1 MINDL
6 ILIVLFRVTYV
17 TLVYLFRI
25 NKNNNFA
32 KNYQMNKVV
41 SFSLLLL
48 GGVLA
53 NAQKVNDSVKHK
65 KIEEVELFGEKKKQ
79 PQGLDAITRLPLKS
93 RDQIQ
98 SISIISHKAIEELG
112 ALTVTDVAKNVPGVT
127 LFSSYGG
134 GNESMSIR
142 GYRGVPVLKNGV
154 QLDSDFRTA
163 GMITDMQ
170 GVESI
175 QVIKGSAAIG
185 QGIGNGLGS
194 AGGVINVVTKRPQ
207 FIDQTNVGFRYGS
220 WDFYRPTVDFQRV
233 LDSQGKVAVRFNGAY
248 QNNNSFRSHVQGERI
263 YVNPSVA
270 FRPDDKTLINVEMDY
285 LHDKRTPDR
294 GTINLAPG
302 TVEALYH
309 MPKGKFLGYASD
321 YSKTETFNF
330 ATTIVRNLTDKL
342 KVRAAFVNSVS
353 NTDSEASS
361 VSLPAG
367 ETNYNIRQRTIGKS
381 QGEDINKVLQL
392 DFIGEQIKTGFINH
406 TFQVGFDWRE
416 TETSSTTYEAYK
428 NSIAPGNLITA
439 RATKIGNTTYAANPL
454 DIFDVVNGSIPN
466 QLPVNVIY
474 KNLGRSNAVLTP
486 SIGAMAQ
493 DVMTI
498 GKYVKAHVGLRYSR
512 LNGSANESV
521 DTWNPNFGLI
531 VSPLPNVNVFGSYTT
546 TTSLRSSNNFLL
558 DGGRVGP
565 SMTKQW
571 EAGIKSDWFNERLR
585 FNVTV
590 FDIKTDHLSFTILDE
605 NYNPVVIDKQTM
617 YGLAGNLRRK
627 GVEVELI
634 GRILPNLQ
642 VMSGWAYLDAQYQ
655 DSPAYMN
662 GSAPMNAP
670 KHTANGWLN
679 YKFNKGTLSGLDV
692 GAGIYYVGKR
702 PVDEWTQKTFTA
714 GHLNSVK
721 PGDKPFDMPEYTT
734 VDAQVGYSLKN
745 GMGLRVFFNNIFDSV
760 GYSSYFRGGYI
771 DQIQPRNF
779 AVQVNYKF

>member
-1 MINDL
+1 
-6 ILIVLFRVTYV
+6 
-17 TLVYLFRI
+17 
-25 NKNNNFA
+25 
-32 KNYQMNKVV
+32 MNKVV
-41 SFSLLLL
+41 SFSLLVL
-48 GGVLA
+48 GGVFV
-53 NAQKVNDSVKHK
+53 NAQQVNDSIK
-65 KIEEVELFGEKKKQ
+65 KSKEIDEVELFGEKKKQ
-79 PQGLDAITRLPLKS
+79 PVGLEAITRLPLKT

-98 SISIISHKAIEELG
+98 SISVISHKAIEELG

-134 GNESMSIR
+134 GSESMSVR

-154 QLDSDFRTA
+154 QMDSDFRTA

-175 QVIKGSAAIG
+175 QVIKGSAAVS

-233 LDSQGKVAVRFNGAY
+233 LDPQGKVAVRFNGAY
-248 QNNNSFRSHVQGERI
+248 QKNNSFRSHVEGERI
-263 YVNPSVA
+263 YINPSVSY
-270 FRPDDKTLINVEMDY
+270 RPDDKTEINVEMDY
-285 LHDKRTPDR
+285 LHDNRTPDR
-294 GTINLAPG
+294 GTINTAPG
-302 TVEALYH
+302 DVEALYH
-309 MPKGKFLGYASD
+309 MPKGKFLGYTSD

-330 ATTIVRNLTDKL
+330 TTTAVRKLNDKL
-342 KVRAAFVNSVS
+342 KLRAAFINSTS
-353 NTDSEASS
+353 SSDSEASS
-361 VSLPAG
+361 ISLPTG
-367 ETNYNIRQRTIGKS
+367 ETNYNIRQHTIGKS

-392 DFIGEQIKTGFINH
+392 DFIGEQIKTGIINH

-416 TETSSTTYEAYK
+416 TETFSVTYEAYK
-428 NSIAPGNLITA
+428 NSIAPENLITA
-439 RATKIGNTTYAANPL
+439 RPTKIGAVTYNANPL
-454 DIFDVVNGSIPN
+454 DIFDVVNGTIPN
-466 QLPVNVIY
+466 QIPDHVIY
-474 KNLGRSNAVLTP
+474 KNLGRSNPVLTP

-493 DVMTI
+493 DVMSI
-498 GKYVKAHVGLRYSR
+498 GKYLKAHLGIRYSR
-512 LNGSANESV
+512 LNGSANETV
-521 DTWNPNFGLI
+521 DTWNPSFGLI
-531 VSPLPNVNVFGSYTT
+531 VSPLQNINVFGSYTT
-546 TTSLRSSNNFLL
+546 TTSLRASNNVLQA
-558 DGGRVGP
+558 GGLVGA
-565 SMTKQW
+565 SHTKQW

-585 FNVTV
+585 FNITL
-590 FDIKTDHLSFTILDE
+590 FDINTDNLSFQILDA
-605 NYNPVVIDKQTM
+605 NYQPIKDTKNNIL

-627 GVEVELI
+627 GMEVELI

-655 DSPAYMN
+655 DSPAYIN

-679 YKFNKGTLSGLDV
+679 YKFITGALTGLDV

-721 PGDKPFDMPEYTT
+721 AGDKPFDMPEYTT
-734 VDAQVGYSLKN
+734 VDAQVGYTLKN
-745 GMGLRVFFNNIFDSV
+745 GMGLRVFMNNIFDSV

>member
-1 MINDL
+1 M
-6 ILIVLFRVTYV
+6 
-17 TLVYLFRI
+17 
-25 NKNNNFA
+25 NKNNKFA

-41 SFSLLLL
+41 SFSLLVL
-48 GGVLA
+48 GGVFV
-53 NAQKVNDSVKHK
+53 NAQKVNDSIK
-65 KIEEVELFGEKKKQ
+65 KSKDIEEVELFGERKKQ
-79 PQGLDAITRLPLKS
+79 PQGLDAITRLPLKT

-98 SISIISHKAIEELG
+98 SISVISHKAIEELG

-154 QLDSDFRTA
+154 QMDSDFRTA
-163 GMITDMQ
+163 GMMTDMQ

-175 QVIKGSAAIG
+175 QVIKGSAAVS

-248 QNNNSFRSHVQGERI
+248 QNNNSFRSHVSGERI

-294 GTINLAPG
+294 GTINTAPG
-302 TVEALYH
+302 NVEALYH

-321 YSKTETFNF
+321 YMKTQTYNF
-330 ATTIVRNLTDKL
+330 STTAVRQLTDKL
-342 KVRAAFVNSVS
+342 KLRVAYVNSVT
-353 NTDSEASS
+353 NTDNLASS
-361 VSLPAG
+361 IALPKG
-367 ETNYNIRQRTIGKS
+367 ETNYNIRQRTIGRS
-381 QGEDINKVLQL
+381 ESEDINRVLQL
-392 DFIGEQIKTGFINH
+392 DFIGEKVKTGIINH

-416 TETSSTTYEAYK
+416 TETSSVAY
-428 NSIAPGNLITA
+428 NIYGNGKLITA
-439 RATKIGNTTYAANPL
+439 PTLLIDNKAFQSIPL
-454 DIFDVVNGSIPN
+454 DRFDVVNGTIPN
-466 QLPVNVIY
+466 QLPVELSFEA
-474 KNLGRSNAVLTP
+474 LGRSNPILTP

-493 DVMTI
+493 DVMSI
-498 GKYVKAHVGLRYSR
+498 GKYVKAHLGIRYSR
-512 LNGSANESV
+512 LNGSSSQTV
-521 DTWNPNFGLI
+521 DTWNPSFGLI
-531 VSPLPNVNVFGSYTT
+531 VSPIENINVFGSYTT
-546 TTSLRSSNNFLL
+546 TTSLRAANNILQA
-558 DGGRVGP
+558 GGFVGA
-565 SMTKQW
+565 SHTKQW

-585 FNVTV
+585 FNVTW
-590 FDIKTDHLSFTILDE
+590 FDINTENLSFQILDD
-605 NYNPVVIDKQTM
+605 NYQPIRDANKNVL

-627 GVEVELI
+627 GLEVELI

-655 DSPAYMN
+655 DSPAYVN
-662 GSAPMNAP
+662 GSRPMNAP
-670 KHTANGWLN
+670 KHTANAWLN
-679 YKFNKGTLSGLDV
+679 YKFNTGILDGVDV
-692 GAGIYYVGKR
+692 GAGIYYVGSR

-714 GHLNSVK
+714 GHVNSVQ
-721 PGDKPFDMPEYTT
+721 PGVQPFDMPEYTT
-734 VDAQVGYSLKN
+734 VDAQVGYTLKN
-745 GMGLRVFFNNIFDSV
+745 GMGLRVFFNNIFDRV

>member
-1 MINDL
+1 MISHID
-6 ILIVLFRVTYV
+6 VRYV
-17 TLVYLFRI
+17 TCVYLFRI
-25 NKNNNFA
+25 IKNNNFA

-41 SFSLLLL
+41 SFSLLVL
-48 GGVLA
+48 GGVFV
-53 NAQKVNDSVKHK
+53 NAQQVNDSIK
-65 KIEEVELFGEKKKQ
+65 KSKEIDEVELFGEKKKQ
-79 PQGLDAITRLPLKS
+79 PVGLEAITRLPLKT

-98 SISIISHKAIEELG
+98 SISVISHKAIEELG
-112 ALTVTDVAKNVPGVT
+112 GLTVTDVAKNVPGVT

-134 GNESMSIR
+134 GSESMSIR

-154 QLDSDFRTA
+154 QMDSDFRTA

-175 QVIKGSAAIG
+175 QVIKGSAAVS

-207 FIDQTNVGFRYGS
+207 FINLTNVGFRYGS

-248 QNNNSFRSHVQGERI
+248 QKNNSFRSHVEGERI
-263 YVNPSVA
+263 YINPSVTY
-270 FRPDDKTLINVEMDY
+270 RPDDKTEINVEMDY
-285 LHDKRTPDR
+285 LHDNRTPDR
-294 GTINLAPG
+294 GTINTATG
-302 TVEALYH
+302 DVEALYH

-330 ATTIVRNLTDKL
+330 ATTVVRKLNDKL
-342 KVRAAFVNSVS
+342 KVRAAFINSNS
-353 NTDSEASS
+353 NSDSEASS
-361 VSLPAG
+361 ISLPTG
-367 ETNYNIRQRTIGKS
+367 ETNYNIRQHTIGKS
-381 QGEDINKVLQL
+381 QGEDINKVLQV

-416 TETSSTTYEAYK
+416 TETSTVTYEAYK
-428 NSIAPGNLITA
+428 NSIAPENLITA
-439 RATKIGNTTYAANPL
+439 RPTKIGGVTYGANPL
-454 DIFDVVNGSIPN
+454 DIFDVVNGTIPN
-466 QLPVNVIY
+466 QIPTNVIY
-474 KNLGRSNAVLTP
+474 KNLGRSNPILTP

-493 DVMTI
+493 DVMSI
-498 GKYVKAHVGLRYSR
+498 GKYVKAHLGLRYSR
-512 LNGSANESV
+512 LNGSTNATV
-521 DTWNPNFGLI
+521 DTWNPSFGLI
-531 VSPLPNVNVFGSYTT
+531 VSPIQNINVFGSYTT
-546 TTSLRSSNNFLL
+546 TTSLRASNNTLQA
-558 DGGRVGP
+558 GGLVGA
-565 SMTKQW
+565 SHTKQW

-585 FNVTV
+585 FNVTL
-590 FDIKTDHLSFTILDE
+590 FDINTDNLSFQILDK
-605 NYNPVVIDKQTM
+605 NYQPIKDNQNNIL
-617 YGLAGNLRRK
+617 YGLAGNLKRK
-627 GVEVELI
+627 GMEIELI

-642 VMSGWAYLDAQYQ
+642 IMSGWAYLDAQYQ
-655 DSPAYMN
+655 DSPAYIN

-679 YKFNKGTLSGLDV
+679 YKFITGALTGLDV

-714 GHLNSVK
+714 GHLNSVEAGK
-721 PGDKPFDMPEYTT
+721 KPFDMPEYTT
-734 VDAQVGYSLKN
+734 VDAQVGYTLKN
-745 GMGLRVFFNNIFDSV
+745 GMGLRVFMNNIFDSV